1 MTMDSELVA
10 VNLAKHEQRIL
21 VTEKGVANFRDFT
34 AEVREFITRA
44 DTRDEERERFQNK
57 RDQEIKEAL
66 DRRDKRIN
74 SWLAVAST
82 LILALTLLVAWLTW
96 RDSRRAAIDANPA
109 VSSTQRVPQEAGTR
123 GMP

>member
-44 DTRDEERERFQNK
+44 DTRDDPAEVEHRQ
-57 RDQEIKEAL
+57 
-66 DRRDKRIN
+66 RRR
-74 SWLAVAST
+74 
-82 LILALTLLVAWLTW
+82 
-96 RDSRRAAIDANPA
+96 
-109 VSSTQRVPQEAGTR
+109 Q
-123 GMP
+123 